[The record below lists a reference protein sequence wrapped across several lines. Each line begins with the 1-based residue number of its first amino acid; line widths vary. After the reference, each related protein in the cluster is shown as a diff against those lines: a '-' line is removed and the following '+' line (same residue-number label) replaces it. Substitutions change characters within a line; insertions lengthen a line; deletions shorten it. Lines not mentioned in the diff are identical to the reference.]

1 MNMQT
6 KVGVGVRLR
15 LGLIILKKKGDVHVN
30 MQTKVGVGVRLRLGL
45 EVKVETNAISAQHS

>member
-6 KVGVGVRLR
+6 KVGVGVGLR
-15 LGLIILKKKGDVHVN
+15 LGFIILKKKGDVHVN

-45 EVKVETNAISAQHS
+45 GFINVGLR